1 MTSPTID
8 TLSPEKPSNNPSK
21 TFDQGPTQSFF
32 DFTIASSEQSL
43 KQATQKYDMSEPFN
57 GIVLTSR
64 EITYDQLRSRTSDSF
79 ADHIA
84 KTQANKKES
93 KIYEYFIFIK
103 ALSDYYKTITLDE
116 LELYTRLKAV
126 VSSKNPKEQFL
137 KEDLDTINEN
147 FKTAKDKTTAISILE
162 ENIISGAHRFYSSN
176 LKAQGDYMVVSV
188 KFYDKNQL
196 EYGEAI
202 KNITPSVDIP
212 QLKNL
217 QRKIREFKT
226 KAKYKKAFEEQDKIN
241 KAKQLEDKEIMASN
255 DLGVS
260 A

>member
-1 MTSPTID
+1 
-8 TLSPEKPSNNPSK
+8 
-21 TFDQGPTQSFF
+21 
-32 DFTIASSEQSL
+32 
-43 KQATQKYDMSEPFN
+43 
-57 GIVLTSR
+57 
-64 EITYDQLRSRTSDSF
+64 
-79 ADHIA
+79 
-84 KTQANKKES
+84 
-93 KIYEYFIFIK
+93 
-103 ALSDYYKTITLDE
+103 
-116 LELYTRLKAV
+116 
-126 VSSKNPKEQFL
+126 
-137 KEDLDTINEN
+137 
-147 FKTAKDKTTAISILE
+147 
-162 ENIISGAHRFYSSN
+162 
-176 LKAQGDYMVVSV
+176 MVVSV

-255 DLGVS
+255 DFGVS